1 MRIIIVGG
9 GNVGYY
15 LAKTLAAEKHRIMI
29 VDGDRERCERIVAEL
44 NMHNIDVTGG
54 DGTNAEILRDAGIH
68 KADALIAVTGQDQ
81 NNFVACQLAKE
92 YFGVKLT
99 IARVN
104 NPKNIRVFEKLG
116 VDSVISSTARIAG
129 IINQELDW
137 NDVNKLLKATTA
149 GIRIRHT
156 AVEAGSR
163 FDGRTLSEVAL
174 PPGTII
180 VSILRGD
187 DVIIPGGDTRLEAG
201 DGVIIVGKEQDIAP
215 VLGGFQ
221 NDEE

>member
-1 MRIIIVGG
+1 MRSIIVGA

-29 VDGDRERCERIVAEL
+29 VDGDRERCERIVSEL
-44 NMHNIDVTGG
+44 DTHYVEVTSG
-54 DGTNAEILRDAGIH
+54 DGTNAAILRDAGIH
-68 KADALIAVTGQDQ
+68 QADALIAVTGQDQ
-81 NNFVACQLAKE
+81 NNLVACQLAKE

-149 GIRIRHT
+149 GIRILHT
-156 AVEAGSR
+156 AVEANAR
-163 FDGRTLSEVAL
+163 FEGRTLSEVAL
-174 PPGTII
+174 PSGTII
-180 VSILRGD
+180 VSVLRGD
-187 DVIIPGGDTRLEAG
+187 DVIIPCGDTRLEAG
-201 DGVIIVGKEQDIAP
+201 DGVILVGKEPDLVP
-215 VLGGFQ
+215 VLFGFT
-221 NDEE
+221 NG

>member
-1 MRIIIVGG
+1 MRVIIVGG

-29 VDGDRERCERIVAEL
+29 VDGNRERCERIIAEL
-44 NMHNIDVTGG
+44 DTHFVDVTSG
-54 DGTNAEILRDAGIH
+54 DGTSAEILRDAGIH

-81 NNFVACQLAKE
+81 NNLVACQLAKE

-137 NDVNKLLKATTA
+137 NDVNKLLKATA
-149 GIRIRHT
+149 AQIRIRHAT
-156 AVEAGSR
+156 IEAGCTFER
-163 FDGRTLSEVAL
+163 RALSELGL
-174 PPGTII
+174 PSGTII

-187 DVIIPGGDTRLEAG
+187 DVIIPGGDTHVEAG
-201 DGVIIVGKEQDIAP
+201 DGVIIVGKEPDVIT
-215 VLGGFQ
+215 VLNGFT
-221 NDEE
+221 NA